1 MKTFII
7 KTISIVGLATLTIM
21 LFSSSLIH
29 IEDTNHTIVDRTVI
43 YALDTPQPSL
53 NGFTLIEVFELD
65 YDTSTIPQNTLD
77 FWYQVYLNL
86 Q

>member
-7 KTISIVGLATLTIM
+7 KTISIVALATLTLM
-21 LFSSSLIH
+21 LFSSSLINMS
-29 IEDTNHTIVDRTVI
+29 DTNYTIVDTTVI

-53 NGFTLIEVFELD
+53 NGFTLIEVFELN
-65 YDTSTIPQNTLD
+65 YDTSTIPQKTLD